1 MSVQL
6 NAIIVATATVAALAD
21 IREAQAIVFSYYD
34 IADTGTGSFLDGQLF
49 GTPVIVEGSSNVAFS
64 GQSIQRA
71 TGIFIGNGSGA
82 TLLNQDPAGQPTLQ
96 VLEVNA
102 GLSALAVDHS
112 DTLYGASLIAANQP
126 RTSFP
131 NYLDRGINASIDN
144 SNNVV
149 YVRSGQNGASIV
161 GVAPNSDP
169 VTIVG
174 PDSEPDITFV
184 PTYGFLGPKIAD
196 KGNQVFGPSMIYSD
210 NFIPQLFSFS
220 ETSTVDNPLTTP
232 GNLKRFGFQIG
243 DLSTAPPA
251 TTYLTDISESGQLVT
266 RTFEPNDFM
275 MGHDSPNGTILVTS
289 AQDWAGLASPNRT
302 AVLPTKTEFM
312 QFISNTDRSAIA
324 PAIAIAKNS
333 TAFAFSVGSSIY
345 EGYVHGPTAKKVV
358 TIGDTIHGKKV
369 TGIQVAEKN
378 FVSDEGYVTFKAG
391 FADGTSAIFEASPTT
406 GTLPLSA
413 LESSANCYSCVLT
426 APSND
431 EDGFGTD
438 DAQPLYISINPR
450 GPVTVNAFDGGL
462 FTSLMLA
469 DVTTDDH
476 DQNPKSFMLHLGAFS
491 TKIVANEPVLF
502 KPFELGGNFDPF
514 LLFNGF
520 GAQNFVLD
528 HFVGFPDGIVTL
540 GLTFDTSPQG
550 RDILVQNVPE
560 PTCLLLASIAWLG
573 ACPWRRRTSN

>member
-1 MSVQL
+1 MSFRL
-6 NAIIVATATVAALAD
+6 NAIIAAIATVAALTV

-34 IADTGTGSFLDGQLF
+34 IADTGAGSFLDGQLF
-49 GTPVIVEGSSNVAFS
+49 GTPVIVEGSSDVAFS

-71 TGIFIGNGSGA
+71 TGIFIGSGSGA

-102 GLSALAVDHS
+102 SLNALAVDFGDS
-112 DTLYGASLIAANQP
+112 LYEASLIALSHA

-131 NYLDRGINASIDN
+131 NYLDRGVNAAIDN

-149 YVRSGQNGASIV
+149 YVKTGQNGASIV
-161 GVAPNSDP
+161 GVAPHSDP
-169 VTIVG
+169 VTIVS
-174 PDSEPDITFV
+174 PDSDPLHTFV
-184 PTYGFLGPKIAD
+184 PTYGLIGPKIAE
-196 KGNQVFGPSMIYSD
+196 KGNQVFGPSVIYSD
-210 NFIPQLFSFS
+210 NFLPGLFSFS

-232 GNLKRFGFQIG
+232 ANLKRFGFQIG
-243 DLSTAPPA
+243 DLTTAPPA
-251 TTYLTDISESGQLVT
+251 TTYLTDISGSGQLVT
-266 RTFEPNDFM
+266 RTFKPNDFI

-289 AQDWAGLASPNRT
+289 AQDWVPLTTPDLAT
-302 AVLPTKTEFM
+302 VLPSKTEFM
-312 QFISNTDRSAIA
+312 QFISNTDRSPIA

-358 TIGDTIHGKKV
+358 TIGDTIGGKKV
-369 TGIQVAEKN
+369 TGIQLAEKN
-378 FVSDEGYVTFKAG
+378 FVSDEGYVTFRAG

-406 GTLPLSA
+406 GTLPFSA

-431 EDGFGTD
+431 EQGFGTD

-450 GPVTVNAFDGGL
+450 GPVTVTAPDGGL

-502 KPFELGGNFDPF
+502 KPLELGGDFDPF

-520 GAQNFVLD
+520 GTQSFVLD
-528 HFVGFPDGIVTL
+528 HFVGFPDGTVTL

-550 RDILVQNVPE
+550 RDVLVQNVPE

-573 ACPWRRRTSN
+573 TWRRGRRI